1 MKVFPKILL
10 VLAAL
15 FLARPAS
22 SAETLVAPFSEKGLS
37 IHCENVPL
45 EKVLEQIHT
54 LMNLEII
61 VEEAAGRKNVTADIE
76 LETVLKAIESL
87 LDKAEVNYAM
97 SFDPKD
103 KTSLT
108 KLYVGAG
115 DPDAPVTRMSAS
127 REEDDNEADQDDSVP
142 PTASGKSP
150 APPLGDSPEMP
161 PVDEDP
167 YDTPAIDEDT
177 PALMPPVGDPGV
189 TPASPGTPNQPGPQM
204 NPRNPMQA
212 NPATQQKKKKKNN

>member
-1 MKVFPKILL
+1 MKVFPRILL
-10 VLAAL
+10 VLVAL

-22 SAETLVAPFSEKGLS
+22 SAETLVAPYAEEGLS
-37 IHCENVPL
+37 IHCEDVLL

-54 LMNLEII
+54 LINIEII
-61 VEEAAGRKNVTADIE
+61 VEEAAGRKNVTADIK
-76 LETVLKAIESL
+76 LETVSKAIESL

-115 DPDAPVTRMSAS
+115 DPDAPVMRMRAS
-127 REEDDNEADQDDSVP
+127 HEEDDNEADQGDAVP
-142 PTASGKSP
+142 PTASGDSP
-150 APPLGDSPEMP
+150 APPLGESPEIP

-167 YDTPAIDEDT
+167 YDTPEMDENT
-177 PALMPPVGDPGV
+177 PMVMPPAGDPNL
-189 TPASPGTPNQPGPQM
+189 TPASPGTSGQPSIDPS
-204 NPRNPMQA
+204 
-212 NPATQQKKKKKNN
+212 NPAQVNPAAKPKTKKKKN